1 VKILKEKIKFEY
13 LKLKEEI
20 ERYNYFY
27 YSKNESLISDY
38 DFDMLLKKLEKMEL
52 EYPNIKE
59 ENSPSE
65 YVGSSLKES
74 KFKKVEHK
82 SAMLSLSNTYNIG
95 EVADFDIRV
104 KKNAEIESVDY
115 VVELKLD
122 GLSISVFYEDGKLLK
137 AVTRGDGKV
146 GEDVTENI
154 AAINSIP
161 KYLKNKISGEFRGE
175 IIMPLAS
182 FEELNRIREENGE
195 ELFANPRNA
204 ASGTI
209 RQLDSKIVAERELDC
224 YFYYIADGEKYG
236 IKSHFEAM
244 KFIADLGLKC
254 ANNYELCNSVD
265 EIENSIKKWK
275 EERHNLPYET
285 DGMVIKVNEYRLY
298 EILGETTKSPRWAI
312 AYKFPAERV
321 TTTLKGITLQVGRT
335 GNITPV
341 AELET
346 VFVSGSKV
354 SRASLHNFEEIA
366 RKDIRVGDTVII
378 EKAAEIIPQVVSPV
392 IEKRTGAETVI
403 VEPKECP
410 ACKSQLIKIEGQVA
424 LKCSNQECQEII
436 KRKIEYFVSRDAMNI
451 DGLGPKIVE
460 KFMEAGKI
468 KEVYDIYKLKN
479 FREELMQMDKMGE
492 KSVDNLIESIE
503 KSKSAGYT
511 KALYS
516 LGILNV
522 GKYLAGILAKESKS
536 IDKLAV
542 MTKEDFLNIDGIGDI
557 VANSIV
563 EFFEDEKNRDRVEKL
578 KFEGVVFE
586 EAEKDKRGSSI
597 LEGKTFLIT
606 GTLPNYKRSQM
617 EELIE
622 QNGGKMLSGVSKK
635 LNYLIAG
642 DEAGSKLEKAQKL
655 EIKILTE
662 EEILKMIEIK

>member
-1 VKILKEKIKFEY
+1 MENIKAEY

-38 DFDMLLKKLEKMEL
+38 EFDMLLKKLEKMESD
-52 EYPNIKE
+52 YPQIKE
-59 ENSPSE
+59 ENSPAE
-65 YVGSSLKES
+65 YVGSSLKDS
-74 KFKKVEHK
+74 KFKKVKHNK
-82 SAMLSLSNTYNIG
+82 AMLSLSNTYNMG
-95 EVADFDIRV
+95 EVADFDARV
-104 KKNAEIESVDY
+104 KKTAEIEKVDY
-115 VVELKLD
+115 IVELKLD
-122 GLSISVFYEDGKLLK
+122 GLSISVFYEEGKFVK

-154 AAINSIP
+154 AEIKSIP
-161 KYLKNKISGEFRGE
+161 KYLKNKINIEVRGE
-175 IIMPLAS
+175 VVMPISS
-182 FEELNRIREENGE
+182 FEELNKRREENGE
-195 ELFANPRNA
+195 EQFANPRNA

-224 YFYYIADGEKYG
+224 YFYYIAEAENYG
-236 IKSHFEAM
+236 LNTHFETL
-244 KFIADLGLKC
+244 KFISDIGLKS
-254 ANNYELCNSVD
+254 AGNYTLCSSVA
-265 EIENSIKKWK
+265 EVGAAIEKWE

-321 TTTLKGITLQVGRT
+321 TTILKGITLQVGRT

-346 VFVSGSKV
+346 VFVAGTKV
-354 SRASLHNFEEIA
+354 SRASLHNFEEIS
-366 RKDIRVGDTVII
+366 RKDIRVGDTVLI
-378 EKAAEIIPQVVSPV
+378 EKAAEIIPQVVAPV
-392 IEKRTGAETVI
+392 VEKRNGTEI
-403 VEPKECP
+403 IIEEPKECP

-424 LKCSNQECQEII
+424 LKCSNQECPEII

-451 DGLGPKIVE
+451 EGLGPKIVE

-468 KEVYDIYKLKN
+468 TEVYDIYHLKEYG
-479 FREELMQMDKMGE
+479 EELMQMDKMGK
-492 KSVDNLIESIE
+492 KSVENLLESIE
-503 KSKSAGYT
+503 KSKKAGYS

-522 GKYLAGILAKESKS
+522 GKYLAGILANESKN
-536 IDKLAV
+536 IDNLEK
-542 MTKEDFLNIDGIGDI
+542 MTKEELLEIEDVGEI
-557 VANSIV
+557 VANSIID
-563 EFFEDEKNRDRVEKL
+563 FFALEKNKVVVERL
-578 KFEGVVFE
+578 KSEGVIFE
-586 EAEKDKRGSSI
+586 VEEKENSKSNI

-617 EELIE
+617 EELIVA
-622 QNGGKMLSGVSKK
+622 NGGKMLSGVSKK

-655 EIKILTE
+655 EIKILSE
-662 EEILKMIEIK
+662 EEILEMMKISGYN

>member
-1 VKILKEKIKFEY
+1 MENIKFEY

-38 DFDMLLKKLEKMEL
+38 EFDMLLKRLEKIES
-52 EYPNIKE
+52 EYPEIKE
-59 ENSPSE
+59 GNSPAE
-65 YVGSSLKES
+65 YVGSSLKDS
-74 KFKKVEHK
+74 KFQKVKHK
-82 SAMLSLSNTYNIG
+82 SAMLSLANTYNMG
-95 EVADFDIRV
+95 EVADFDARV
-104 KKNAEIESVDY
+104 KKTAEIEKVEY

-122 GLSISVFYEDGKLLK
+122 GLSISVFYEEGKLSK

-154 AAINSIP
+154 AEIKSIP
-161 KYLKNKISGEFRGE
+161 KYLKDKINIEVRGE
-175 IIMPLAS
+175 VVMPISS
-182 FEELNRIREENGE
+182 FEELNKRREENGE

-209 RQLDSKIVAERELDC
+209 RQLNSKIVAERELDC
-224 YFYYIADGEKYG
+224 YFYYIADGGNYG
-236 IKSHFEAM
+236 IKSHYEALR
-244 KFIADLGLKC
+244 FISDIGLKS
-254 ANNYELCNSVD
+254 AGNYALCSSVD
-265 EIENSIKKWK
+265 EIEITIKKWE

-321 TTTLKGITLQVGRT
+321 TTILKGITLQVGRT

-366 RKDIRVGDTVII
+366 RKDIRVGDTVLI

-392 IEKRTGAETVI
+392 VEKRTGAETVI

-410 ACKSQLIKIEGQVA
+410 ACKSYLIKMDGQVA
-424 LKCSNQECQEII
+424 LKCSNQECPEII

-451 DGLGPKIVE
+451 EGLGPKIVE

-468 KEVYDIYKLKN
+468 TEVYDIYHLKEYS
-479 FREELMQMDKMGE
+479 EELMQMDKMGK
-492 KSVDNLIESIE
+492 KSVENLLESIE
-503 KSKSAGYT
+503 KSKNAGYA

-522 GKYLAGILAKESKS
+522 GKYLAGILANESQN
-536 IDKLAV
+536 IEKLSL
-542 MTKEDFLNIDGIGDI
+542 MTKEELLNIEDVGEI
-557 VANSIV
+557 VANAVI
-563 EFFEDEKNRDRVEKL
+563 EFFAVEKNRIVVEKL
-578 KFEGVVFE
+578 KSEGVIF
-586 EAEKDKRGSSI
+586 EAEEKESSISKI

-617 EELIE
+617 EELITA
-622 QNGGKMLSGVSKK
+622 NGGKMLSGVSKK

-642 DEAGSKLEKAQKL
+642 EEAGSKLEKAQKL
-655 EIKILTE
+655 EIKILSE
-662 EEILKMIEIK
+662 EEILEMMKI